1 MNRAERD
8 KGQCKTRQ
16 KVRLGAGAG
25 YWGAEL
31 DAAIKLANEG
41 AIEYLCFDQ
50 LAELTMSLLE
60 RQRLKNPEHG
70 YIPDIVSQIEQLLP
84 VMRETGVKIITNG
97 GGTNCAAAMD
107 KTLAVAARQ
116 GYGDLIVG
124 AVSGDNVTAKLDE
137 LMRQG
142 WKFTN
147 LDTGEDDLSEI
158 RDSIVSAHAYIGADG
173 IVEALRQD
181 ADVVIAGRVS
191 DNALY
196 VGPLMHEFGWSFEPA
211 YVDRIGA
218 AIALGHIVECAE
230 LVCGGM
236 SNLWRV
242 SPEPWNIGFPIAE
255 VSSDGSAIVAK
266 LPGTG
271 GILNEWTVKEH
282 LVYEVHDP
290 SRYVMPDGIADLT
303 ALRIQDL
310 GETRVHISGGR
321 GLTRPDTLK
330 VQIGYRDGF
339 AAEVIYLIGRPNVL
353 EKAAKAEE
361 IYRGL
366 LARSGIVPLDLRFD
380 RIGVDAISGGMFD
393 DPPESDVRECG
404 FRIALRTRTLE
415 EATIARAH
423 FLRVTLYGPVGV
435 GWGAPPAVRPVI
447 SLWPT
452 LIPRDAVDISVDVRK
467 ASA

>member
-1 MNRAERD
+1 MERAERD
-8 KGQCKTRQ
+8 KKIYKTPQ

-25 YWGAEL
+25 YWGGEL
-31 DAAIKLANEG
+31 EAAIKLAKEG
-41 AIEYLCFDQ
+41 AVDYLCFDQ

-70 YIPDIVSQIEQLLP
+70 YIPDIVTHVEQLLP
-84 VMRETGVKIITNG
+84 VMRETGVKVITNG

-107 KTLAVAARQ
+107 KALAIAGRQ
-116 GYGDLIVG
+116 GYGDLTVG
-124 AVSGDNVTAKLDE
+124 AISGDNVTAKLDE
-137 LMRQG
+137 LTRQG

-147 LDTGEDDLSEI
+147 LDTGEDDLGAI

-181 ADVVIAGRVS
+181 ADLVIAGRVS

-196 VGPLMHEFGWSFEPA
+196 VGPLMHEFGWSFEPP

-218 AIALGHIVECAE
+218 AIALGHVVECAE

-236 SNLWRV
+236 SNLWRI
-242 SPEPWNIGFPIAE
+242 SPEPWNIGYPIAE
-255 VSSDGSAIVAK
+255 VSADGSAIVTK

-271 GILNEWTVKEH
+271 GIVNEWTVKEH

-303 ALRIQDL
+303 ALRIEDL
-310 GETRVHISGGR
+310 GKDRVRISGGR
-321 GLTRPDTLK
+321 GLPRPDTFK

-339 AAEVIYLIGRPNVL
+339 AAEAIYLIGCPNVI

-366 LARSGIVPLDLRFD
+366 LARSRIVPLDLRFD
-380 RIGVDAISGGMFD
+380 RIGVDAISGGVFD
-393 DPPESDVRECG
+393 DPPESQVRECG
-404 FRIALRTRTLE
+404 FRIALRTRTRE
-415 EATIARAH
+415 EAMIARAH
-423 FLRVTLYGPVGV
+423 FLRVTLYGPVGL
-435 GWGAPPAVRPVI
+435 GWGAPAAVRPVI

-452 LIPRDAVDISVDVRK
+452 LIPRDAVDISVAVRK